1 MEDSYGEIGMD
12 VNAGHNDFFERAL
25 RPNAVKDLT
34 NNWNDLV
41 GYVYCVSKSFNPYSD
56 HTNKKLN
63 KEPEKDPI
71 FKMWRWKPV
80 TTGNE
85 SSDDEL

>member
-1 MEDSYGEIGMD
+1 MGAKQAGRWADMNMVAHYIAKGAKTAGEFA
-12 VNAGHNDFFERAL
+12 NA
-25 RPNAVKDLT
+25 
-34 NNWNDLV
+34 
-41 GYVYCVSKSFNPYSD
+41 
-56 HTNKKLN
+56 
-63 KEPEKDPI
+63 PEKDPI